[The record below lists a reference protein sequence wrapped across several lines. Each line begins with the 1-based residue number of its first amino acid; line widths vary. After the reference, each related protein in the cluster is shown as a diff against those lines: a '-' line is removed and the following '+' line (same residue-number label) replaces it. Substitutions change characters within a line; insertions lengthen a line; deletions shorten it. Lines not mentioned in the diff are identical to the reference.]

1 MSEIA
6 SFVFREENL
15 EIAVH
20 GHKSKFDLIHL
31 KLEMM
36 LNSLKNENSR
46 FQESYPNLE
55 KVEDEFTK

>member
-15 EIAVH
+15 EISVH
-20 GHKSKFDLIHL
+20 GNKAKFGLLQL

-46 FQESYPNLE
+46 FKETYPNIE
-55 KVEDEFTK
+55 KINDEFNQ